1 MAGQLTGSLSRAS
14 FICLSKSKLEHDQ
27 GRTTTAQPPGF
38 YMPFGDSLPI
48 STQESLPQHQED
60 RPIKI
65 QATLAKT
72 FMNSRF
78 TAILT
83 RDEGVAA
90 AARLT
95 AQDKA
100 RVRSAGGPGSSA
112 WLEALPNRWVTR
124 LTNEHMRIACSLR
137 LGLDVIPSDI
147 GSCACGREMDTRGN
161 HSMMCA
167 RGGGAFRRHHGI
179 LRAMAQVFKEARPRD
194 AISLEVLLQSLGP
207 VRQGDELK
215 RMDIVVES
223 ATKPT
228 LLADTTVIHPVSRL
242 NANAK

>member
-1 MAGQLTGSLSRAS
+1 
-14 FICLSKSKLEHDQ
+14 
-27 GRTTTAQPPGF
+27 
-38 YMPFGDSLPI
+38 
-48 STQESLPQHQED
+48 
-60 RPIKI
+60 
-65 QATLAKT
+65 
-72 FMNSRF
+72 
-78 TAILT
+78 
-83 RDEGVAA
+83 
-90 AARLT
+90 ARLT
-95 AQDKA
+95 PQDKA
-100 RVRSAGGPGSSA
+100 RIRSAGGPGSSA

-228 LLADTTVIHPVSRL
+228 LLADTTVIHPVSRV
-242 NANAK
+242 NASAKSSGAAAKIREQQKNRAYGTASQDLRMQFTPIAVEAFGRWGARAVSLLKSLAQ